1 MRTEASGGREE
12 REAARDG
19 AGRRPCWCC
28 TSVIVICRASGLGR
42 IRRAGIRRLRGDACA
57 SSTGPD
63 MVDRLAARPCQ
74 LGGGV
79 PRGMIAWPGHG
90 GRCGP
95 GPRPFLSGQ
104 RCSAPF
110 RRGRCQIALGREW
123 PTAREGRP
131 RQGRRTITDRP
142 TVRRAFSVLCPP
154 LPFGGARGR
163 AALEICHGSRRP
175 TTLRTCPS
183 EFSFAARV
191 QFPAPQS
198 IEAHAQSKR
207 VCRYLRRRLF
217 AAGSPREKNTFRAYK
232 QVTTSSTRPR
242 FSAAA
247 LGVSTG
253 KGDHRRLPLAHG
265 HATGPRSLGATRS
278 AGNASS
284 THLLNTD
291 ECRAR
296 PV

>member
-1 MRTEASGGREE
+1 
-12 REAARDG
+12 
-19 AGRRPCWCC
+19 
-28 TSVIVICRASGLGR
+28 
-42 IRRAGIRRLRGDACA
+42 
-57 SSTGPD
+57 
-63 MVDRLAARPCQ
+63 
-74 LGGGV
+74 
-79 PRGMIAWPGHG
+79 MIAWPGHG

-163 AALEICHGSRRP
+163 AALEICRGSRRP

-198 IEAHAQSKR
+198 VEAHAQSKR
-207 VCRYLRRRLF
+207 VCRYLRRCLF

-232 QVTTSSTRPR
+232 QVTTSSHQTTLLGRRSRR
-242 FSAAA
+242 FYRKRRSPSA
-247 LGVSTG
+247 S
-253 KGDHRRLPLAHG
+253 P
-265 HATGPRSLGATRS
+265 
-278 AGNASS
+278 
-284 THLLNTD
+284 
-291 ECRAR
+291 RAR
-296 PV
+296 SRNWPTFAGGHPERRKRVLHAPPQHGRMPCSPGVILDWMGTTATSCISRVHMAISSREASDRPFLWCAD